1 MTLSSYQIINIGVY
15 QKPKVGLLLELVIQ
29 TPNNGVTAA
38 THHQKP
44 SSRFIATSAILKT
57 K

>member
-1 MTLSSYQIINIGVY
+1 MTLYSYQIINIGVY

-44 SSRFIATSAILKT
+44 SSRFIGTSAILKT

>member
-1 MTLSSYQIINIGVY
+1 MTLYSYQIINIGVY
-15 QKPKVGLLLELVIQ
+15 QKPKIGLLIKLVIQ

-44 SSRFIATSAILKT
+44 SSGFKATSAILKT